1 MYAPAQLAALVAVLD
16 HGTFDAAARA
26 LHVTPSAVS
35 QRIRALESQV
45 GQVLVTRSLPCRATE
60 AGEVLAALGRQGA
73 LLSAEAAERLGGS
86 SGVRRVPVAVNAD
99 SLATWFRDVFD
110 TAAGWEGVAL
120 ELFVED
126 QAHSARLLRD
136 GKVLAAVTSDAH
148 PVQGCSV
155 EAVGSLN
162 YHPVVAREVLERAGA
177 PDDVDWRRV
186 PMVRF
191 NEIDDLQHEW
201 LRSTGRPEPVV
212 VHRVPTTVD
221 FGEAVRRGMGWGMY
235 LDGQLDAAR
244 RRGDDVVEL
253 APGRPLVV
261 PLYWQR
267 WRISSE
273 LIDRLTAAVRGAAP
287 AARGGR

>member
-16 HGTFDAAARA
+16 HGTFDAAAGA

-35 QRIRALESQV
+35 QRIRALETQV

-60 AGEVLAALGRQGA
+60 AGEVLAALGRQTA
-73 LLSAEAAERLGGS
+73 LLGAEAAERLGGS
-86 SGVRRVPVAVNAD
+86 SGVRRVAVAVNAD

-110 TAAGWEGVAL
+110 AAATWEGVAL

-155 EAVGSLN
+155 EAIGSLS
-162 YHPVVAREVLERAGA
+162 YHPVVDASVLSRAGG
-177 PDDVDWRRV
+177 PDAVDWRRV

-201 LRSTGRPEPVV
+201 LRATGRPEPVV

-221 FGEAVRRGMGWGMY
+221 FAEAVRRGMGWGMY
-235 LDGQLDAAR
+235 LDGQLADAR

-253 APGRPLVV
+253 SPGRPLVV

-273 LIDRLTAAVRGAAP
+273 LIDRLTGAVRGAAP
-287 AARGGR
+287 VSPASR